1 MSSGVYMLTKCLKIS
16 DTTKT
21 DFLEQNSFQN
31 DQKILSKYCHEDL
44 RNLSNPLTSWLSI
57 SILARGFLGI

>member
-44 RNLSNPLTSWLSI
+44 RNLSNPLTS
-57 SILARGFLGI
+57 